1 MFGSTA
7 KEGKVVASSLTESAL
22 EEPRVLERW
31 KKHGVHTT
39 MRDEKAF
46 VPWMWKKDS
55 CHLKELQR
63 KQGHQGETVS
73 S

>member
-22 EEPRVLERW
+22 EEPGVLERW

-46 VPWMWKKDS
+46 VP
-55 CHLKELQR
+55 
-63 KQGHQGETVS
+63 
-73 S
+73 